1 MLIFEELVNRRSICN
16 TAVKAQFLNR
26 AGISC
31 SSHIILLQ
39 RVERKAS
46 SFLSLHLFFF
56 LLVMLLSRKMREDSE
71 TVMDLFPEVQAQA
84 HL

>member
-56 LLVMLLSRKMREDSE
+56 FTCHASQQEDE
-71 TVMDLFPEVQAQA
+71 RGQ
-84 HL
+84 

>member
-31 SSHIILLQ
+31 SSHIILQ
-39 RVERKAS
+39 RRAERKAS
-46 SFLSLHLFFF
+46 SFLSLHFFF

-71 TVMDLFPEVQAQA
+71 TEMDLFPEVQAQA

>member
-1 MLIFEELVNRRSICN
+1 MLISEELVNRRSICN

-31 SSHIILLQ
+31 SSHIILQ
-39 RVERKAS
+39 QSVERKAS
-46 SFLSLHLFFF
+46 SFLLLHFFS
-56 LLVMLLSRKMREDSE
+56 LVMLLSRKMREDSE
-71 TVMDLFPEVQAQA
+71 PEMDLFPEVQAQA